1 MIFLRV
7 FLSFDKFQRSKLQ
20 VPMFEIEQIES
31 LETSN
36 LKHHRDEDLSMSLF
50 LLHVWAGTQSNFET
64 SLHSYVTGCFRIK
77 TVLKHRAFAD
87 SLTREESRQQF
98 YDKVVYLFLHERQ
111 AKMLVKN
118 TTMPFLK
125 RGTVLKEKVDFILS
139 KLNIF
144 ENSSFYIIWNT
155 AIDKTDYSWVQL
167 DTNSIFDIHGE

>member
-1 MIFLRV
+1 MVINNT
-7 FLSFDKFQRSKLQ
+7 DKN
-20 VPMFEIEQIES
+20 V
-31 LETSN
+31 
-36 LKHHRDEDLSMSLF
+36 
-50 LLHVWAGTQSNFET
+50 G
-64 SLHSYVTGCFRIK
+64 
-77 TVLKHRAFAD
+77 RAFAD

-144 ENSSFYIIWNT
+144 ENSSFYVIWNPV
-155 AIDKTDYSWVQL
+155 IDKTDHSWVQL
-167 DTNSIFDIHGE
+167 DKNSIFDIHRALFNEILQQVWLDFIRLNKV

>member
-1 MIFLRV
+1 MVLNNT
-7 FLSFDKFQRSKLQ
+7 DKN
-20 VPMFEIEQIES
+20 V
-31 LETSN
+31 
-36 LKHHRDEDLSMSLF
+36 
-50 LLHVWAGTQSNFET
+50 G
-64 SLHSYVTGCFRIK
+64 
-77 TVLKHRAFAD
+77 RAFAD

-144 ENSSFYIIWNT
+144 ENSSFYVIWNPV
-155 AIDKTDYSWVQL
+155 IDKTDHSWVQL
-167 DTNSIFDIHGE
+167 DKNSIFDIHRALFNEILQQVWLDFIRLNKV